1 MSKNKFLKDLSSFGE
16 GFVKTLQSER
26 ERKQKELEFNQ
37 EMSYKTRQQNLMS
50 TYYQAQIKNMEFDN
64 QLAKVKEE
72 TDIRGGYDES
82 VEGKSGAELN
92 KPYGGLLSPF
102 QEDKSYAPKQGEMKV
117 DGIERTITDYT
128 NPNDPRI
135 FGVKDSG
142 EKIDLGRGKVDKV
155 SGSGSGSNKP
165 SKPVKLGN
173 KYEIEAFNR
182 LKNPGL
188 VEKDMFGN
196 EIYANTPE
204 QKDADFNTMANALL
218 TPSALEQIYKLRKKG
233 GYPSVDE
240 LVKSLDNPNLS
251 DEDEQS
257 IEDFIKYYSQIESTL
272 APTKVQWWK

>member
-1 MSKNKFLKDLSSFGE
+1 MAINKFERDLGSFGE
-16 GFVKTLQSER
+16 HFVKTLQSER
-26 ERKQKELEFNQ
+26 ERKQKELQFQQ
-37 EMSYKTRQQNLMS
+37 EMSYRTRQMNLMNQV
-50 TYYQAQIKNMEFDN
+50 YQDRQTLDEQQAFTDVKQGDAYNTLGVPEGNYNTNLMDN
-64 QLAKVKEE
+64 
-72 TDIRGGYDES
+72 
-82 VEGKSGAELN
+82 
-92 KPYGGLLSPF
+92 LLSGF
-102 QEDKSYAPKQGEMKV
+102 NKKEVQPKVTDTYENFSEKGYWDTQGEGGKPQY
-117 DGIERTITDYT
+117 IP
-128 NPNDPRI
+128 NPAY
-135 FGVKDSG
+135 K
-142 EKIDLGRGKVDKV
+142 EKV

-257 IEDFIKYYSQIESTL
+257 IEDFIKYYRRY
-272 APTKVQWWK
+272 

>member
-1 MSKNKFLKDLSSFGE
+1 MAKNDWIKGIAGFGE

-155 SGSGSGSNKP
+155 SGSGSESGGGKDA
-165 SKPVKLGN
+165 KLTN
-173 KYEIEAFNR
+173 QYEITAFSN
-182 LKNPGL
+182 LKNSGTG
-188 VEKDMFGN
+188 EED
-196 EIYANTPE
+196 EEYTP
-204 QKDADFNTMANALL
+204 QMRDRDFNTVANALL
-218 TPSALEQIYKLRKKG
+218 TPGVLGIVNGMRKG
-233 GYPSVDE
+233 AGDYPSVNE
-240 LVKSLDNPNLS
+240 LIDIFQSAGLKGQDKKSA
-251 DEDEQS
+251 
-257 IEDFIKYYSQIESTL
+257 EDFLEYYSQIETVL
-272 APTKVQWWK
+272 APTKTMDKWLK